1 MKGQGLK
8 SQRAEAGVAE
18 VAESQ
23 DVEARP
29 VEGEVVEVNEAN
41 FLKKIKRKKNNRCL
55 YHIFLPTRPFHK
67 AKIGR
72 RKITFHD
79 YSGDICQVKLY
90 LF

>member
-18 VAESQ
+18 VAVSQ

-41 FLKKIKRKKNNRCL
+41 FLKKIKRKK
-55 YHIFLPTRPFHK
+55 ITV
-67 AKIGR
+67 AS
-72 RKITFHD
+72 ITFFSPRDLSIKPRLGEERLHFL
-79 YSGDICQVKLY
+79 ITLETCAR
-90 LF
+90 

>member
-8 SQRAEAGVAE
+8 SQRVEAGVAE

-41 FLKKIKRKKNNRCL
+41 YLKKIKRKKNNRCL
-55 YHIFLPTRPFHK
+55 HHIFYPRDLSTKPRLGEERLHFL
-67 AKIGR
+67 
-72 RKITFHD
+72 ITLER
-79 YSGDICQVKLY
+79 CAR
-90 LF
+90 